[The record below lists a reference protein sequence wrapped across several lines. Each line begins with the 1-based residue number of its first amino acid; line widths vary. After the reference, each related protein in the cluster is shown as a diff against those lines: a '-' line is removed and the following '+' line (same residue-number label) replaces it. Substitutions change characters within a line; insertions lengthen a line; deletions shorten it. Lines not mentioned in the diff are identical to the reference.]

1 MVNRK
6 LSSWKPRSDRGLAH
20 LLITAD
26 IIKAGTSTNPTNPI
40 NKLVMIDIPS
50 PSTATRKKGGY
61 NPEHGARFE
70 NKP

>member
-1 MVNRK
+1 
-6 LSSWKPRSDRGLAH
+6 
-20 LLITAD
+20 
-26 IIKAGTSTNPTNPI
+26 
-40 NKLVMIDIPS
+40 MIDIPS